1 MPDQGFPELVQQR
14 SHVPGMEEPKTFEE
28 TLRELLKSSPYLVIS
43 VVVHF
48 VVILLFATAD
58 PPEEIDPDRL
68 IKASAEEIEEQIP
81 PPPPPPEPEIEK
93 VEEIIEEP
101 TISED
106 EAVEELLE
114 YEDVSDSKGEFD
126 STGLNDV
133 IGVGGG
139 GGSGFG
145 KLGGRRGGG
154 KRGGEAINRAVEDG
168 LMWLANHQ
176 SPEGFWSCAAFDTEC
191 GKQGD
196 DVICDGT
203 GSPQFDVGV
212 TGLSL
217 LAFLGAGYTHKEGK
231 HKKTVKAGLRFL
243 VDVQQRDGNF
253 GIETNLQYTYDHMIA
268 TLAMVEAYALTKDYM
283 FKKSAEKSL
292 EYMYK
297 IRNPGA
303 AWRYAPAHSEM
314 VTHPNDMSVTGW
326 AILVMTLAK
335 EYDMDLDETAL
346 EDSLLFLEEMTDP
359 ISGRTGYYDMGGPPP
374 RELGKDTTWPAEQ
387 TESMTAVGVLC
398 RIFADPD
405 LTRPGNQE
413 MVDKGVELITRLPPV
428 WDPDDPGG
436 RKDFYFWY
444 YGTYALYQYG
454 GQAWKDWEKTL
465 VPNIADHQHREGEL
479 KGSWDPHV
487 DPWGGVG
494 GRVYSTALL
503 VLCMEVF
510 SRYDTVMGAH

>member
-1 MPDQGFPELVQQR
+1 
-14 SHVPGMEEPKTFEE
+14 MEEPKTFED
-28 TLRELLKSSPYLVIS
+28 TLRDLLKSSPYLVIS
-43 VVVHF
+43 IVVHAVLLLL
-48 VVILLFATAD
+48 VVSAAVE
-58 PPEEIDPDRL
+58 PPTDKNQL
-68 IKASAEEIEEQIP
+68 IKASAEDVEEPIP

-93 VEEIIEEP
+93 IDEIIEEP

-106 EAVEELLE
+106 ETVEELLE
-114 YEDVSDSKGEFD
+114 YEDVSDSKGDFD

-145 KLGGRRGGG
+145 KMGGRGGG
-154 KRGGEAINRAVEDG
+154 GKPGGEAINRAVEDG

-176 SPEGFWSCAAFDTEC
+176 SPDGFWSCAAFDTEC
-191 GKQGD
+191 GKQGED
-196 DVICDGT
+196 TICDGT
-203 GSPQFDVGV
+203 GNPQFDVGI

-231 HKKTVKAGLRFL
+231 HKKTVKDGLRYL
-243 VDVQQRDGNF
+243 VEVQQRDGNF
-253 GIETNLQYTYDHMIA
+253 GVDTYPQYTYDHMIA

-283 FKKSAEKSL
+283 FKKSAAKSL

-303 AWRYAPAHSEM
+303 AWRYAPFHPEM

-335 EYDMDLDETAL
+335 EYDMDLDLTAL
-346 EDSLLFLEEMTDP
+346 EDSMLFLEEMTDP
-359 ISGRTGYYDMGGPPP
+359 ISGVTGYYDMGGPPP
-374 RELGKDTTWPAEQ
+374 RELGKEGIWPPEQ
-387 TESMTAVGVLC
+387 SESMTAVGVLC
-398 RIFADPD
+398 RIFADPE
-405 LTRPGNQE
+405 LKRPGNKE
-413 MVDKGVELITRLPPV
+413 MVDKGIQVISRLPPL
-428 WDPDDPGG
+428 WDDDDPGG

-444 YGTYALYQYG
+444 YGTYAMYQYG
-454 GQAWKDWEKTL
+454 GPEWKAWEKTL
-465 VPNIADHQHREGEL
+465 VPNIADHQHREGEQ
-479 KGSWDPHV
+479 KGSWDPQV
-487 DPWGGVG
+487 DPWGNAG

>member
-1 MPDQGFPELVQQR
+1 VPDHSFPELVQQR
-14 SHVPGMEEPKTFEE
+14 SHSPGMEEPKCFEH
-28 TLRELLKSSPYLVIS
+28 TLRELLKSSPDVVIS

-48 VVILLFATAD
+48 VMILLFATAD
-58 PPEEIDPDRL
+58 AAEDVDPDRL
-68 IKASAEEIEEQIP
+68 IKASAEEVEEPIP

-93 VEEIIEEP
+93 VEEVIEEP

-114 YEDVSDSKGEFD
+114 FEDVSDSQGEFD

-176 SPEGFWSCAAFDTEC
+176 TPEGFWSCAAFDTEC

-203 GSPQFDVGV
+203 GQPAFDVGV

-231 HKKTVKAGLRFL
+231 HKKTVKAGLRYL

-253 GIETNLQYTYDHMIA
+253 GLETNSQYTYDHMIA

-292 EYMYK
+292 SYMYK

-303 AWRYAPAHSEM
+303 AWRYAPFHPEM

-335 EYDMDLDETAL
+335 EYDMELDETAL

-374 RELGKDTTWPAEQ
+374 REFGKDDVWPSED

-398 RIFADPD
+398 RIFADPN
-405 LTRPGNQE
+405 LERPGNQE
-413 MVDKGVELITRLPPV
+413 MVDKGVELISRLPPV
-428 WDPDDPGG
+428 WDDQDPGG

-454 GQAWKDWEKTL
+454 GKPWKDWERTL
-465 VPNIADHQHREGEL
+465 VPNIADHQYKEGEQ
-479 KGSWDPHV
+479 KGSWDPQV
-487 DPWGGVG
+487 DPWGNAG